1 MFNGVI
7 DSREVRMTRGASSS
21 ENTCRTSRQDAK
33 LARLRQKVAQRDVY
47 YADYIATQ
55 QTQFT
60 NLLIE
65 KLQVS
70 MNYCL

>member
-7 DSREVRMTRGASSS
+7 DSREVRMMRGASSS
-21 ENTCRTSRQDAK
+21 ANTYRTSRQDVE
-33 LARLRQKVAQRDVY
+33 LARLRQEVAQRDAY
-47 YADYIATQ
+47 YIATQ

-60 NLLIE
+60 NLLTE